1 MQPEDPSGFGI
12 KSGWGSPCKLQD
24 GNGNSPIPGLSPGGQ
39 CARLSHTRWDE
50 GPHRGDLLSLVD
62 DEGHTWGL
70 FSSVGDEGHTWGSS
84 PQWVMKVTPGGSSPQ
99 WVMKVTPGGFS
110 PQWVMKVTP
119 GGRAT
124 PGTTAQQKCL
134 QGFMRPFFSTK
145 LRCGIWADFPINVIW
160 QLSVYKAL
168 SVWPSR
174 PQVSLGIAVA
184 RWLFCGGIKEA

>member
-24 GNGNSPIPGLSPGGQ
+24 GNGNSPSPGLSPGGGQ

-50 GPHRGDLLSLVD
+50 GPHRGGLLSLV
-62 DEGHTWGL
+62 
-70 FSSVGDEGHTWGSS
+70 GDEGSHLGPPLLSGWWRVTPGGSS

-99 WVMKVTPGGFS
+99 WVKKGHTWEKGY
-110 PQWVMKVTP
+110 T
-119 GGRAT
+119 RDNC
-124 PGTTAQQKCL
+124 TAQVSS
-134 QGFMRPFFSTK
+134 GFHETFFSTK

-160 QLSVYKAL
+160 QLSVYKAP

-184 RWLFCGGIKEA
+184 RWLFCGGIREA